1 MTNSE
6 TKKIMTS
13 TKRSLVRMKGY
24 KTIENAIKAV
34 EKKSPGL
41 LDRARWVP
49 VVVGDGRYVVAF
61 IGWENANLHHLGNV
75 GVLV

>member
-1 MTNSE
+1 MKFNSPHGSNDATLTE
-6 TKKIMTS
+6 K
-13 TKRSLVRMKGY
+13 
-24 KTIENAIKAV
+24 ENAIKAV